1 MDGDGRTRG
10 RGGGAVK
17 DILKIVV
24 AIFLV
29 IIAFKVLKGILSIAV
44 TLAALGLIV
53 WGGMKLLDNS
63 NTKRIE

>member
-1 MDGDGRTRG
+1 M
-10 RGGGAVK
+10 K

-44 TLAALGLIV
+44 TLAAVGLIV
-53 WGGMKLLDNS
+53 WGGMNLLVNS

>member
-1 MDGDGRTRG
+1 
-10 RGGGAVK
+10 VK

>member
-1 MDGDGRTRG
+1 MSVMKNI
-10 RGGGAVK
+10 A
-17 DILKIVV
+17 KIVI

>member
-1 MDGDGRTRG
+1 MDGDCGARG

-29 IIAFKVLKGILSIAV
+29 IIAFKVLKGILSIVV

>member
-1 MDGDGRTRG
+1 MDRDGWARG
-10 RGGGAVK
+10 RGGGPVK

-53 WGGMKLLDNS
+53 WGGMKLLEHS

>member
-1 MDGDGRTRG
+1 
-10 RGGGAVK
+10 VK

-24 AIFLV
+24 AIVLV

-53 WGGMKLLDNS
+53 WGGMKLLEN

>member
-10 RGGGAVK
+10 RGDGAVK

-53 WGGMKLLDNS
+53 WGGMKLLDNT
-63 NTKRIE
+63 TKRIE

>member
-1 MDGDGRTRG
+1 MDGDRRTRG

-44 TLAALGLIV
+44 TLAALGFIV

>member
-1 MDGDGRTRG
+1 M
-10 RGGGAVK
+10 K

-53 WGGMKLLDNS
+53 WGGMKLLGN
-63 NTKRIE
+63 NTNRIE

>member
-1 MDGDGRTRG
+1 M
-10 RGGGAVK
+10 K

-53 WGGMKLLDNS
+53 WGGMKLLGN

>member
-1 MDGDGRTRG
+1 
-10 RGGGAVK
+10 VK

-53 WGGMKLLDNS
+53 WGGMKLLDHS